1 MNDEQMGHYRCIGQ
15 PAAVR
20 PQHRQPR
27 EALVNGKIGDKMA
40 PLRQG
45 TAAKDRVV
53 PRILQAQPRTRFPEP
68 LLRATNVVQR
78 PQARRRVE
86 PAPPTGGTGQDL
98 LLGRAPGGPDAG

>member
-1 MNDEQMGHYRCIGQ
+1 MGYYRRIGQ

-27 EALVNGKIGDKMA
+27 EALVNGKIEDKMA
-40 PLRQG
+40 LLRKG
-45 TAAKDRVV
+45 TAEKDRIV

-68 LLRATNVVQR
+68 LLRAQDVGQR
-78 PQARRRVE
+78 LQARRRME
-86 PAPPTGGTGQDL
+86 PAPPTRGTCQDL